1 MKLLMENWRKYLIER
16 ETDQIYSEIIDFL
29 AAAFADK
36 KNYEFLDDEEAE
48 SYGEEKIDFSDPKNE
63 VAIARNDASTGAPT
77 HFAIRAYGDVVSGL
91 LQQERIDIG
100 PFQRFKR
107 VTVLTPNISEII
119 SVFDSEGNQYYEV
132 DYLAQDT
139 IFEEI
144 SNNAA
149 NDPTLHQYNNETPY
163 LLKLKHVPR
172 RFISR
177 VGNFLVRY
185 VGGVINI
192 KDCTSGYRAIKSSF
206 LRDLDFSYL
215 STRGYSFQSSLICD
229 LGWQG
234 AIIAEIPIIFNS
246 RKAGDSKLSLRDQI
260 EFLQNIPRLG
270 FRNIEDFFKYSLVG
284 FSGVFINLGIYA
296 FLTRY
301 YNFSEAIAP
310 LLSIEAALISNFLL
324 NNFWTFGSR
333 SNQSRVRVK
342 FIKFHLVSGLGALIN
357 YLVFLLLFFF
367 LEVHD
372 IFANLIGIAFAAVV
386 NYLINSNWTWKDN
399 K

>member
-1 MKLLMENWRKYLIER
+1 MVRDLDINTLANQQNICFVLPTYNEEGTIESIIAQIKAEEKKQNIYKFSILVVDDNSIDQTQAIVKKVIDSTENIYLITGQKKGLGDAYKRGFLFALDNLEAVVIFQMDSDGQH
-16 ETDQIYSEIIDFL
+16 EASIIP
-29 AAAFADK
+29 
-36 KNYEFLDDEEAE
+36 EFLKEIKAGKDVVIG
-48 SYGEEKIDFSDPKNE
+48 SRFIPGGSTPDFSLF
-63 VAIARNDASTGAPT
+63 R
-77 HFAIRAYGDVVSGL
+77 L
-91 LQQERIDIG
+91 L
-100 PFQRFKR
+100 
-107 VTVLTPNISEII
+107 ISI
-119 SVFDSEGNQYYEV
+119 
-132 DYLAQDT
+132 
-139 IFEEI
+139 
-144 SNNAA
+144 
-149 NDPTLHQYNNETPY
+149 
-163 LLKLKHVPR
+163 
-172 RFISR
+172 
-177 VGNFLVRY
+177 VGNLLVRY
-185 VGGVINI
+185 AGGVVNI

-229 LGWQG
+229 LAWRG
-234 AIIAEIPIIFNS
+234 AVISEIPIIFKS

-260 EFLQNIPRLG
+260 EFLLNIPRLG
-270 FRNIEDFFKYSLVG
+270 FRNIEDFVKYSLVG
-284 FSGVFINLGIYA
+284 FSGVLINLGIYA

-342 FIKFHLVSGLGALIN
+342 FLKFHLVSGLGALIN
-357 YLVFLLLFFF
+357 YLVFLLLFFV
-367 LEVHD
+367 LEIHD